1 MPTPQ
6 REPLRA
12 ITAAEQA
19 ALERIVNADTE
30 RVDRVRRAAAVLAV
44 ALGKP
49 YIQAAHLAGLRSGTT
64 VADLVERFN
73 RRGLGALTI
82 AAGRGRKPRYAASE
96 RARIVATAQR
106 SPSRRTDGTATWSLS
121 TLQRTLRRGSFPT
134 VGTSTIRRVLQDAG
148 SSYQRTRTWCPTGT
162 AQRKRK
168 AGVVTVI
175 DPQTEVK
182 RGSSN
187 SRTRSL
193 KA

>member
-6 REPLRA
+6 GEALRA
-12 ITAAEQA
+12 ITVAEQA
-19 ALERIVNADTE
+19 ALERIVNADSE
-30 RVDRVRRAAAVLAV
+30 RIDRVRRATAVLTV
-44 ALGKP
+44 AQGKP
-49 YIQAAHLAGLRSGTT
+49 FIQAAQLAGLRSGTT
-64 VADLVERFN
+64 VADLVKRFN
-73 RRGLGALTI
+73 RHGLAALDI
-82 AAGRGRKPRYAASE
+82 AGGRGRKQTYVPSA

-106 SPSRRTDGTATWSLS
+106 APNRRADGTATWSLS
-121 TLQRTLRRGSFPT
+121 TLQRTLRRRGFPT

-168 AGVVTVI
+168 AGVVTVV

-182 RGSSN
+182 RGSLN
-187 SRTRSL
+187 SRTVVL